1 METFGLFLMIDLHSH
16 ILPQLCD
23 GSQDLET
30 SLAMA
35 RLAVADG
42 ITHLACTPHIYPGV
56 YPNSFQTIIPAMQAL
71 QAELDAQGI
80 PLQLVAGADVHMV
93 HDVVEGLREG
103 RIPTLHGS
111 RYFLLEPAH
120 QIPVPRF
127 LPQIE
132 AMLEADYI
140 PVITHPERLLW
151 LDAYYRDF
159 IEAVRMGAWLQ
170 VTAGSVA
177 GMFGQSAARWAQRLL
192 EDGVVHILAS
202 DAHGVDFRPPILS
215 AGVEAAI
222 RIIGDEAE
230 VMRMVLDRPRVI
242 LENAGPRRVP
252 LPVGVLGQMPEHL
265 GYQVRKSWFG
275 HVVS

>member
-35 RLAVADG
+35 RIAVADG

-56 YPNSFQTIIPAMQAL
+56 YPNSTLSIIPAMQAL
-71 QAELDAQGI
+71 QAELDAHGI
-80 PLQLVAGADVHMV
+80 PLQLLAGADVHMV
-93 HDVVEGLREG
+93 HDVVEGLQAG
-103 RIPTLHGS
+103 RIPTLNGS

-127 LPQIE
+127 LQQIE
-132 AMLEADYI
+132 VMLEADYV

-151 LDAYYRDF
+151 LEAHYRDF

-170 VTAGSVA
+170 VTAGAVA
-177 GMFGQSAARWAQRLL
+177 GQFGQVAARCAQRLL

-202 DAHGVDFRPPILS
+202 DAHGVEFRPPILS
-215 AGVEAAI
+215 EGMEAAI
-222 RIIGDEAE
+222 RILGDEAE

-242 LENAGPRRVP
+242 LDNAGPRRVP
-252 LPVGVLGQMPEHL
+252 LPVGVVGQMPEYL
-265 GYQVRKSWFG
+265 GYQVKKSWFG
-275 HVVS
+275 HVVC